1 MRDTTHTDTLGRVA
15 EDLAMIKLSTLF
27 KDCIISHVVNNQ
39 AHDVEIRRNDETL
52 TKGICKIQ
60 VKSTSS
66 KQHMRDSYHI
76 NIWYAKGAALGK
88 KVGYDLDVLDFFLLY
103 VYPEAKFY
111 VVPSNAIGNRTG
123 IQLYA
128 GCANPKRSTAT
139 LRTHEKYLEAW
150 WLIADFLGTQTEA
163 PKEAQTAF
171 ERETIN

>member
-76 NIWYAKGAALGK
+76 NIWYAKGAALGQK
-88 KVGYDLDVLDFFLLY
+88 IGYDLDVLDFFLLY

-111 VVPSNAIGNRTG
+111 VVPTDAIGNRTG
-123 IQLYA
+123 IQLYV
-128 GCANPKRSTAT
+128 GCDNLKRSSNT
-139 LRTHEKYLEAW
+139 RTHEKYLEAW
-150 WLIADFLGTQTEA
+150 WLIAEFLGTQTEA
-163 PKEAQTAF
+163 PKEAQTA
-171 ERETIN
+171 